1 MLLSEFI
8 ALLGT
13 AFCFALAFAYIKAC
27 DLLKGGRDE

>member
-8 ALLGT
+8 GLLGT

-27 DLLKGGRDE
+27 DLLKRGRSE